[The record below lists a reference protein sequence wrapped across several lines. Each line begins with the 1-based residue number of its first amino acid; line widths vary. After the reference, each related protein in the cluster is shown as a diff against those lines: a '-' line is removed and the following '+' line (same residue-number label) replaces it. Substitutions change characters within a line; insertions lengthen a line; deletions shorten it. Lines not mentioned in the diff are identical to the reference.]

1 MRLFYVREFT
11 DCCELRESRWNAEDR
26 KSGSLV
32 LIAFASLHLCE
43 RSFYREFS
51 QITRMYVT
59 VLYISFPFGNL
70 FSTTNYNLRVPPLPI
85 PIRQLTDKPVSA
97 DGTA

>member
-1 MRLFYVREFT
+1 
-11 DCCELRESRWNAEDR
+11 
-26 KSGSLV
+26 
-32 LIAFASLHLCE
+32 
-43 RSFYREFS
+43 
-51 QITRMYVT
+51 MYVT

-70 FSTTNYNLRVPPLPI
+70 FSTINYNLRVPPLPT